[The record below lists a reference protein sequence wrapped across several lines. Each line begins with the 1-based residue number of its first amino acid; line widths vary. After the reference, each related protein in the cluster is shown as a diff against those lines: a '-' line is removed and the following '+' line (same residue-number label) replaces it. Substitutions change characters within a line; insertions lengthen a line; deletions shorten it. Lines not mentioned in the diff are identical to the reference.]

1 MDKDRLLRNG
11 EQMREKEAYLWKGGQ
26 QPHQVIVAKSKQRA
40 ERAREKQVAEKL
52 SKMGLSNAATHSRF
66 A

>member
-1 MDKDRLLRNG
+1 
-11 EQMREKEAYLWKGGQ
+11 MREKEAYLWKGGQ